1 MPSRKKPKT
10 LERLSLETIGS
21 IFKSSCDRST
31 RYLLS
36 MAEMRELD
44 QLHVGLEIDPQIN
57 RIVRQLQ
64 VAFLEEVPQKFHQ
77 FILRECL
84 VALSDLFRATSLL
97 HHEAGLHVQ
106 NSDLE
111 SRRRR
116 LMREELQLA
125 FLKFFCHRTAIKEIN
140 LTPEFL
146 TYRSLHW
153 CIVARL
159 CSLLWTMES
168 LATLRLGTWNCLQY
182 GLLSRHNQS
191 EGWLLKYLP
200 NLTRIQV
207 SSVGE
212 KFFEA
217 IGTFCPNLKELKVQ
231 SSSITDLAT
240 FWVSKCSQLEC
251 IELFDNFA
259 VTPIG
264 FAQLLR
270 ALANLRSLGRCDVI
284 GEAFTLLYAEKS
296 IFRRSIGVPCP
307 ELLSLEEID
316 CEAKISSEALS
327 FIINH
332 CKNLKSLRFKFLPTE
347 EVHLLSAEPT
357 GTLSM
362 LNSLNLLSELNL
374 TACDFYGHHLFQV
387 LQQRGKF
394 LQKLELNDVDE
405 MNWNSIELIGNQVP
419 NLQFLSLRCCHFQS
433 LPNLDSVQVEM
444 TDGLGLATE
453 RRPFQAL
460 QGLDIV
466 IFTSMHF
473 VVVKGIV
480 QFASSLKS
488 FIFNL
493 LSDDLEEDHVRHI
506 MKWSS
511 FTNIEEFEITAGS
524 RLSIHMV
531 NFIIEHCPN
540 LNRLG
545 RLRNWG
551 RIQKQE
557 IEAIQKEIS
566 SRNINL
572 KFDNDL

>member
-1 MPSRKKPKT
+1 MPSRKRPSL
-10 LERLSLETIGS
+10 LERLALETIGS
-21 IFKSSCDRST
+21 IFKSSCHRSAQ
-31 RYLLS
+31 YLLS
-36 MAEMRELD
+36 MAEMQEFDHPHL
-44 QLHVGLEIDPQIN
+44 GLEVDPQIN
-57 RIVRQLQ
+57 RVVRQLQ
-64 VAFLEEVPQKFHQ
+64 VAFLDEVPQKFHQ

-97 HHEAGLHVQ
+97 HHEASLHIQ
-106 NSDLE
+106 GSDPE

-125 FLKFFCHRTAIKEIN
+125 FVKFFCHRTAIREIN

-146 TYRSLHW
+146 GYRPLHW

-159 CSLLWTMES
+159 CSLIWNMES
-168 LATLRLGTWNCLQY
+168 LVTLRLGGWNCLQY

-191 EGWLLKYLP
+191 EGWQLKCMP

-212 KFFEA
+212 KFFEV

-231 SSSITDLAT
+231 SSSITDLVT

-284 GEAFTLLYAEKS
+284 GEAFTLLYADKS
-296 IFRRSIGVPCP
+296 IFRRSIGSACP

-316 CEAKISSEALS
+316 CEAKISPEALS

-332 CKNLKSLRFKFLPTE
+332 CKNLKSLRFKFLPTD
-347 EVHLLSAEPT
+347 EVNLLSAEPY

-362 LNSLNLLSELNL
+362 LNTLNLLSELNL
-374 TACDFYGHHLFQV
+374 SACDFYGHHLFQV

-419 NLQFLSLRCCHFQS
+419 NLKFLSLRCCHFQS
-433 LPNLDSVQVEM
+433 LPNLDSVQVQM
-444 TDGLGLATE
+444 TTSSHLATDW
-453 RRPFQAL
+453 RPFQAL
-460 QGLDIV
+460 RGLDIV
-466 IFTSMHF
+466 IFTPMHF

-480 QFASSLKS
+480 QFASLLKS

-506 MKWSS
+506 MKWNS
-511 FTNIEEFEITAGS
+511 FTNLEEFEVTAGS
-524 RLSIHMV
+524 RLSIHIV
-531 NFIIEHCPN
+531 NFIIERCPN

-551 RIQKQE
+551 RLQKHE

-566 SRNINL
+566 SRNFNL
-572 KFDNDL
+572 KFDNDF